1 MITMRD
7 DPSFNTL
14 DALPD
19 AIALISGEGVV
30 VGVNEA
36 WSRSGAMPSVIGAS
50 SVGSPYLDLCTRAF
64 GEGSEEAREVAIN
77 LGHLLA
83 GEFPSFSFKY
93 HSYTSGEERWVDVTV
108 RTVAQSPTVAAIAVH
123 HDRTEAQ
130 LALKAEMVARER
142 MAKAIRS
149 ADDGRRRLEATLA
162 ALPVG
167 VWIAN
172 TERETILLV
181 DDEPEVRSLVQRLL
195 RREGYVVLEAGN
207 GADALTLSGA
217 FKSRIHLVI
226 SDLYMP
232 GVGGIDIVKELLG
245 RRPDLKALFVSGY
258 ADEELVRREIAGLN
272 VPLLRKPFA
281 AADLTL
287 MVRNILDGGAG

>member
-1 MITMRD
+1 MIMVHE

-19 AIALISGEGVV
+19 AIALISSEGVV
-30 VGVNEA
+30 VGVNDA
-36 WSRSGAMPSVIGAS
+36 WSRSGPTPSFLEAS
-50 SVGSPYLDLCTRAF
+50 SVGSPYLDLCAKVF

-83 GEFPSFSFKY
+83 GEFPSFNFKY
-93 HSYTSGEERWVDVTV
+93 HSSTSGDERWFDITV
-108 RTVAQSPTVAAIAVH
+108 RTVAQSSSVAAIAVH

-130 LALKAEMVARER
+130 LALKAEMAARER

-149 ADDGRRRLEATLA
+149 SDDARRRLEATLA
-162 ALPVG
+162 ALQIG

-172 TERETILLV
+172 ADRETILLV
-181 DDEPEVRSLVQRLL
+181 DDEPEVRSLIQRLL
-195 RREGYVVLEAGN
+195 RREGYIVLEAGN
-207 GADALTLSGA
+207 GADAMTLSAA

-232 GVGGIDIVKELLG
+232 GVGGMEVVKDLLG

-258 ADEELVRREIAGLN
+258 ADEELVRREMVGMNA
-272 VPLLRKPFA
+272 PLLRKPFA
-281 AADLTL
+281 SADLTL
-287 MVRNILDGGAG
+287 MVRSILDGGAG